1 MLVAYNLSTDGII
14 VVIDNTSAEIAISNE
29 DTFVST
35 WKTDNA
41 GTSGSTQITL
51 PLEAGGTYDFGI
63 NWGDGSS
70 SKITAYDQAE
80 VTHTYPIAGT
90 YKVKIDGVINGWRFN
105 DGGDKAKI
113 TDISQWGDLLIGNST
128 GYFYGCSSLDVSAT
142 DVLDVSNVT
151 TLERALQDCTSLTTL
166 DVSNWELNTDEGVSI
181 SFNDTFQSCTRLT
194 TLDVSNWG
202 VSSVTTF
209 YKAFY
214 SCGLLD
220 GLDVSNWD
228 VSSVTSFYA
237 AFLNC
242 SNLTTLDVS
251 NWDVSSVTTFKYAFY
266 QCGLLDGLDI
276 SGFAI
281 PELTNATEMLTG
293 TTIANYSDVL
303 INWAAQDTIKSNVVF
318 GAGANTYPATT
329 QDSGT
334 TDGTTASKLVQSGQN
349 FNTTVAINDVIHNT
363 TDNTWAVVTAVDSDT
378 TLSIDNDIMI
388 SGEAYVI
395 YRSAGVLA
403 KARLIID
410 YDWIIT
416 DGGAE

>member
-63 NWGDGSS
+63 NWGDGTS

-90 YKVKIDGVINGWRFN
+90 YTVKIDGVINGWRFN
-105 DGGDKAKI
+105 NGGDKAKI
-113 TDISQWGDLLIGNST
+113 TDISQWGDLLIGNS
-128 GYFYGCSSLDVSAT
+128 GSYFYGCSSLNVSAT

-151 TLERALQDCTSLTTL
+151 NFYQAFRDCT
-166 DVSNWELNTDEGVSI
+166 N
-181 SFNDTFQSCTRLT
+181 
-194 TLDVSNWG
+194 
-202 VSSVTTF
+202 
-209 YKAFY
+209 
-214 SCGLLD
+214 
-220 GLDVSNWD
+220 
-228 VSSVTSFYA
+228 
-237 AFLNC
+237 
-242 SNLTTLDVS
+242 
-251 NWDVSSVTTFKYAFY
+251 
-266 QCGLLDGLDI
+266 LDGLDI

-281 PELTNATEMLTG
+281 PELTTATLMIAGAHL
-293 TTIANYSDVL
+293 IANYSDVL

-318 GAGANTYPATT
+318 GAGTNTYPATT

-334 TDGTTASKLVQSGQN
+334 TDGTTVSKLVQSGQN